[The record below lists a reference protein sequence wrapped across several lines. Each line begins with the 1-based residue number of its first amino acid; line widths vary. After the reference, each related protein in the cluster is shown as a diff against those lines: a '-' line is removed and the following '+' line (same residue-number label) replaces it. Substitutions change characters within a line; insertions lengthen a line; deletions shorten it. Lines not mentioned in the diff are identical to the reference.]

1 MHFDSHIN
9 YMYNP
14 AFSIFGTSQ
23 NQIQEKHR
31 KTENSQTQRSD
42 TQTSNNIPQ
51 WAEHIL
57 DCP

>member
-1 MHFDSHIN
+1 MTACEPVTI
-9 YMYNP
+9 
-14 AFSIFGTSQ
+14 SQ

-31 KTENSQTQRSD
+31 KIENSQTQHSD

-57 DCP
+57 DFL